1 MSLSDEYCEEKAGNR
16 DGGALAQQRK
26 LILGLM
32 VWCTLLT
39 LGLATSIIYFQFIPR
54 ASQDPAK
61 NEDNNPHKSL
71 QNFTSPVGNK
81 KDTEDKLIAFQ
92 PKWDNRYWVETL
104 RWGNGIIK
112 SQSFI
117 SGDLQLTVQK
127 DGQYFLY
134 LQVTLDSG
142 DTGQK
147 YEVTV
152 IGHKVSGHKDSIQL
166 LSSHISNTNLST
178 GFMGKG
184 IPLNKGAFIT
194 VTCKPKAYI
203 KNDEKHTYLGVIKIG

>member
-1 MSLSDEYCEEKAGNR
+1 MSLSADYCEEKVGNR

-26 LILGLM
+26 LIWGLM
-32 VWCTLLT
+32 VWSTLLT
-39 LGLATSIIYFQFIPR
+39 LGLATSIIYLQFIPR
-54 ASQDPAK
+54 ASQEK
-61 NEDNNPHKSL
+61 
-71 QNFTSPVGNK
+71 NFTSSHDNN
-81 KDTEDKLIAFQ
+81 KDTEDKQIIFQ
-92 PKWDNRYWVETL
+92 PKYLSTGDDRDKVEQLQWDNGV
-104 RWGNGIIK
+104 IK

-117 SGDLQLTVQK
+117 SGETQLTVHK

-142 DTGQK
+142 DKGQK

-152 IGHKVSGHKDSIQL
+152 EARQDTNLRHL

-184 IPLNKGAFIT
+184 ITLNKGEIIT
-194 VTCKPKAYI
+194 VTCKPKAKI
-203 KNDEKHTYLGVIKIG
+203 KTDEKHTYLGVIRIG